1 MQFKHILVVDDDRR
15 LRSLLKKYLSD
26 NGFIVT
32 TAADASEAREWLTK
46 LEFDMLI
53 VDVMMPEESGL
64 SLTSS
69 LRENNNVPIL
79 MLTAMGEAED
89 RIAGLERG
97 ADDYLTKPFEPRE
110 LLLRIN
116 CILRRVP
123 KEQDSSKKEL
133 KLGTCSYNTNKN
145 ELSRNGQIVKLT
157 PAEAVLLKVLAEC
170 RGNILSREELASR
183 TDSGQNLRTI
193 DVQVT
198 RLRKKIEE
206 DPRLPRYLQTIRGK
220 GYMLVSD

>member
-1 MQFKHILVVDDDRR
+1 MKFQHILVVDDDKR

-26 NGFIVT
+26 NGFVIT
-32 TAADASEAREWLTK
+32 TAANASEAREWLAK

-53 VDVMMPEESGL
+53 VDVMMPEENGL

-69 LRENNNVPIL
+69 LRKNNDVPIL
-79 MLTAMGEAED
+79 MLTAMVETKD
-89 RIAGLERG
+89 RIAGLEHG

-116 CILRRVP
+116 SILRRVP
-123 KEQDSSKKEL
+123 KEQSNSKKEL
-133 KLGTCSYNTNKN
+133 KFGTCSYNTDRN

-157 PAEAVLLKVLAEC
+157 PAEAILLKVLVE
-170 RGNILSREELASR
+170 NKKHTLSREELASR

-198 RLRKKIEE
+198 RLRKKIED
-206 DPRLPRYLQTIRGK
+206 DPRLPRHIQTIRGK